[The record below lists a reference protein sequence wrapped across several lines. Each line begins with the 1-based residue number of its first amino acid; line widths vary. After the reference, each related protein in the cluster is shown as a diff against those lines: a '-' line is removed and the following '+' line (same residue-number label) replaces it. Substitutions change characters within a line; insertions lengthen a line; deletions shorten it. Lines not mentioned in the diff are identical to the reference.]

1 MPVSDWQFH
10 ADRLMSRIAE
20 RYRENRRDWTKIRG
34 LNLSW
39 SDHDAT
45 EMSCFYTLS
54 SALIL
59 QGDKRVRVGSVEHVY
74 GAGGMV
80 VTSLDV
86 PTSFEIR
93 GSPERP
99 FMSLSL
105 KLNPYLL
112 AELAREGGLTSG
124 SGCGSEDAPAAL
136 RLREHG
142 RHRRR
147 LRSAR
152 APS

>member
-1 MPVSDWQFH
+1 MPTYTEGTAIPDSDWQFH

-20 RYRENRRDWTKIRG
+20 RYRENRRDWTKIRR

-54 SALIL
+54 AALIL
-59 QGDKRVRVGSVEHVY
+59 QGDKLVRVGSVEHVY

-93 GSPERP
+93 G
-99 FMSLSL
+99 
-105 KLNPYLL
+105 
-112 AELAREGGLTSG
+112 
-124 SGCGSEDAPAAL
+124 
-136 RLREHG
+136 
-142 RHRRR
+142 
-147 LRSAR
+147 
-152 APS
+152 